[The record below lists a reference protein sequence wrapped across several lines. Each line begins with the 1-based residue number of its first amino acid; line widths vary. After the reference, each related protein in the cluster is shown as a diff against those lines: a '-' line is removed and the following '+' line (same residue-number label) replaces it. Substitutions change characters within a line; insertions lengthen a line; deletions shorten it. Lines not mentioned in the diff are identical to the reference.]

1 MNISCWSDYMTWN
14 VHDGGM
20 DEEDLVPI
28 YNDILH
34 RHKKNKIPFAV
45 TWARDCHTEWSKSD
59 RKRQIYDIAYTW
71 ILKKKNGTNESV
83 YLQNR
88 SRATDAEIKLKVT
101 RGKASRDK
109 LEDWDWHIHI
119 TIFKIDNNSGPT
131 L

>member
-28 YNDILH
+28 YNDVLH

-71 ILKKKNGTNESV
+71 ILKKKKKAQMNQSIYKTEVEPQMHKSN
-83 YLQNR
+83 L
-88 SRATDAEIKLKVT
+88 KLPG
-101 RGKASRDK
+101 GKASRDK

-119 TIFKIDNNSGPT
+119 TIFKIDNN
-131 L
+131 